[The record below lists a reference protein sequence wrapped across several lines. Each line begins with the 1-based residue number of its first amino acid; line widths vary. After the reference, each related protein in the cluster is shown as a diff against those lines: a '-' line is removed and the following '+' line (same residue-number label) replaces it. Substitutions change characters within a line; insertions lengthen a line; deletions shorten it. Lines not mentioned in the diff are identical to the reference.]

1 MKKLL
6 LLTFLIL
13 FCNFVQSNEI
23 NLLCKGKVTNTIIPI
38 SKPGRNVRT
47 STKDFI
53 DTISISKKNFY
64 YKMQKYSCLI
74 NRDVILCPDMSSE
87 KLGVMFAESES
98 LFRQLEELFDSP
110 KEIPD
115 FPKFMDNHFMLLIDR
130 ISGKLTIIESR
141 SNITESGQKI
151 IYAENKEGTCELK
164 KAKF

>member
-6 LLTFLIL
+6 LLIL
-13 FCNFVQSNEI
+13 FCNLAQSNEI
-23 NLLCKGKVTNTIIPI
+23 NLLCKGEVKNTIIPI
-38 SKPGRNVRT
+38 GKHGRNIRT

-53 DTISISKKNFY
+53 DTISINKKHFY
-64 YKMQKYSCLI
+64 HKMQKYSCLI
-74 NRDVILCPDMSSE
+74 NRHAILCPDMPSE
-87 KLGVMFAESES
+87 KLRVMFSESES
-98 LFRQLEELFDSP
+98 LFRQLEELYDSP
-110 KEIPD
+110 NEIPD

-130 ISGKLTIIESR
+130 ISGKFTIIEST